1 MTQHRNSKLIPALLA
16 GLAVG
21 TAIWF
26 LFSTD
31 QGKETRDSLVDSLKD
46 IGDTLKERATN
57 EVNNLASKAGK
68 LADNVQ
74 SKVKEY

>member
-31 QGKETRDSLVDSLKD
+31 QGRETRDSLVDSLKD
-46 IGDTLKERATN
+46 IGDTLKERAAN